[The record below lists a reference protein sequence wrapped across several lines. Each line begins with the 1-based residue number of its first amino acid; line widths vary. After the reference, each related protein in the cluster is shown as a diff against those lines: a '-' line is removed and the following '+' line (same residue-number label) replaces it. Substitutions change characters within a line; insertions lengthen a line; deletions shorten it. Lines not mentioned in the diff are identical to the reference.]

1 MERAQLHQMWDSVA
15 GGWEENAEFADERGD
30 DLTERLLELAS
41 LEPGDRVLELACGP
55 GSVGI
60 VAADR
65 VGAEGHVVLSDVAPA
80 MVAVAA
86 KRAAARGLEN
96 VSTNELD
103 LESIDEPDDSYDVVL
118 CREGLMLVPDPAG
131 AAAEIRRV
139 LRPGGRLA
147 LAVWGPRERNPWLG
161 VIFDSVTE
169 QLGAPVPPPG
179 LPGPFSLEDAGTVES
194 ILSGAGFAEV
204 SVGEFDVPYRGKSAE
219 EWWTRTVA
227 LAGPLANMLAA
238 LPEPAAAE
246 LRDRAISRISAYQNG
261 AGLNIPG
268 VSLVASARA

>member
-246 LRDRAISRISAYQNG
+246 LRERAISRISAYQNG